1 MSSNSRMT
9 RSKGPAEELSLPP
22 TRMRKDVSTA
32 NEGEKDIQGQVQAN
46 EQNQPTTADM
56 PSPFARPGSWA
67 GTCTTPASEGGMPP
81 IASNPFARPDS
92 RAGFAPPEPT
102 SPQSSVSSRS
112 DNQLQEDVN
121 TSVSWDLVDTDTDA
135 EVANINLSFTHK
147 AVTDPKTTDSIN
159 TRQNKAVA
167 LNNEINTLY
176 NQDFFVADTTG
187 RRLSQVT
194 DKSNY
199 SSLLPNRNA
208 ALQLRL
214 PDLLI
219 YLKTDTYLV
228 DVKTGHHYAIYHN
241 RIEKMSVLPK
251 LYSAWP
257 YRQLLQAIHDDAVRF
272 GINSPEPATSKQ
284 PAPVA
289 QPSSSIDRD
298 VQTANKQ
305 HPSPCMPTIVNY
317 EPPSFNLQIPKR
329 MLTRSERDQVLRNHM
344 TATNTTFNKVAVLED
359 LMWQEPHNA
368 AHYKEVQRVQKNQ
381 HIQVAIKLQ
390 HMLEADNEFRQT
402 AGLPQLDLPE
412 HLWTVRN
419 MDTAPVREQHFMAI
433 SSEVEVLRQQLK
445 VKGMYPAP
453 PNYMQI
459 NQQNVHFQ
467 PIQPAKLSPL
477 QPQDRL
483 FFDPLLS
490 TTTGSTGSQSDS
502 THNPTQD
509 CSSAPPKVHT
519 PSPRVPE
526 PTIPPTPYVN
536 QAAVEQHMRMQSP
549 SVPPTNIT
557 TVAPPPRESP
567 KASVAQ
573 ETLITLATAQT
584 TPPQAQN
591 QLTTS
596 PQRPRTSKSKD
607 GRGIKQSK
615 NVNATDTAQ
624 VCWRCGEPGH
634 KKRDC
639 RKPPFCGKCRKEGHV
654 PALCHLSTGP
664 TLPSLLQQQVD
675 KFSNSTNQCIHC
687 GRDHVPGSCPV
698 RYQPKAT
705 SSTSHYG
712 SPKQRAANN
721 TVASGQVRSQVTPQV
736 SPLAQVNSL
745 AQPTRSNSFPPPPY
759 FPIPFPPPPI
769 PPSNASIAPSAP
781 ASDLS
786 AAISL
791 MTNAVN
797 KGNANTTNITD
808 ALQRTTTQFADA
820 LQKTIQRGVDAQAE
834 ENRNARLDKQ
844 FDKIKIFD
852 GSNPAECHPWLEEVH
867 ALCSQ
872 TGRPFKEM
880 LLLCAGQA
888 VRDFILDMAPD
899 ATDEQ
904 IKNNLI
910 TGYSDLQGLG
920 CKQAAYDNI
929 AQRPEE
935 PVRSYIVRY
944 SRLFKLLN
952 GTAPN
957 EVRMRTTSMHFVNSL
972 RGYLSSKVE
981 NRLLGMNDRNYSLGD
996 TFAVALQC
1004 KLKAIA
1010 SERRHNKRNTITIN
1024 NVHTEDQDYHQ
1035 LEDTQEVHVRNP
1047 NYKGKNYDPNYQ
1059 ARKAEGKQQLQL
1071 ETTNNQYKATA
1082 ARPAA
1087 NHNNDLARS
1096 SDIAGEVTLKTTVDG
1111 YQLLKMNELIKNAAA
1126 WRARMPKANRFDKY
1140 FDKEATKTTPKVQ
1153 INSATLQV
1161 MGQTAKDCGYTKE
1174 EFIEAVEMYE
1184 HFGNIELEDV
1194 QTPSPQD

>member
-1 MSSNSRMT
+1 
-9 RSKGPAEELSLPP
+9 
-22 TRMRKDVSTA
+22 
-32 NEGEKDIQGQVQAN
+32 
-46 EQNQPTTADM
+46 
-56 PSPFARPGSWA
+56 
-67 GTCTTPASEGGMPP
+67 
-81 IASNPFARPDS
+81 
-92 RAGFAPPEPT
+92 
-102 SPQSSVSSRS
+102 
-112 DNQLQEDVN
+112 
-121 TSVSWDLVDTDTDA
+121 
-135 EVANINLSFTHK
+135 
-147 AVTDPKTTDSIN
+147 
-159 TRQNKAVA
+159 
-167 LNNEINTLY
+167 
-176 NQDFFVADTTG
+176 
-187 RRLSQVT
+187 
-194 DKSNY
+194 
-199 SSLLPNRNA
+199 
-208 ALQLRL
+208 
-214 PDLLI
+214 
-219 YLKTDTYLV
+219 
-228 DVKTGHHYAIYHN
+228 
-241 RIEKMSVLPK
+241 
-251 LYSAWP
+251 
-257 YRQLLQAIHDDAVRF
+257 
-272 GINSPEPATSKQ
+272 
-284 PAPVA
+284 
-289 QPSSSIDRD
+289 
-298 VQTANKQ
+298 
-305 HPSPCMPTIVNY
+305 
-317 EPPSFNLQIPKR
+317 
-329 MLTRSERDQVLRNHM
+329 
-344 TATNTTFNKVAVLED
+344 
-359 LMWQEPHNA
+359 
-368 AHYKEVQRVQKNQ
+368 
-381 HIQVAIKLQ
+381 
-390 HMLEADNEFRQT
+390 
-402 AGLPQLDLPE
+402 
-412 HLWTVRN
+412 
-419 MDTAPVREQHFMAI
+419 
-433 SSEVEVLRQQLK
+433 
-445 VKGMYPAP
+445 MYPVP

-519 PSPRVPE
+519 PSPRISE

-567 KASVAQ
+567 QASVAQ
-573 ETLITLATAQT
+573 ETLITLATSQT
-584 TPPQAQN
+584 THPQAQN

-596 PQRPRTSKSKD
+596 PQQPRTSKSKD

-654 PALCHLSTGP
+654 PALCPVSTGP
-664 TLPSLLQQQVD
+664 TLPSPLQQQVD
-675 KFSNSTNQCIHC
+675 KFSNLTNQCIHC

-705 SSTSHYG
+705 SSTTNYG
-712 SPKQRAANN
+712 SPKQCTANN
-721 TVASGQVRSQVTPQV
+721 NVASGQVRSQVTPQV
-736 SPLAQVNSL
+736 SPLAQVNGLS
-745 AQPTRSNSFPPPPY
+745 QPTRSNSFPPPPY
-759 FPIPFPPPPI
+759 FPIPFPPPPV

-797 KGNANTTNITD
+797 QGNANTTNITD

-820 LQKTIQRGVDAQAE
+820 LQKTIQRGVEAQAE

-872 TGRPFKEM
+872 TGRPLKEM

-899 ATDEQ
+899 AMDEQ
-904 IKNNLI
+904 IKNDLI
-910 TGYSDLQGLG
+910 TGYSNLQGLG

-981 NRLLGMNDRNYSLGD
+981 NRLLGMNERNYSLGD

-1004 KLKAIA
+1004 ELKAIA

-1024 NVHTEDQDYHQ
+1024 NVHTEDLDHSQ

-1059 ARKAEGKQQLQL
+1059 ARKTEGKQQPQL
-1071 ETTNNQYKATA
+1071 ETTNNQYKAPA
-1082 ARPAA
+1082 ARPAV
-1087 NHNNDLARS
+1087 NYNNDLAKL
-1096 SDIAGEVTLKTTVDG
+1096 SDMAGEVTLKMTVDG

-1126 WRARMPKANRFDKY
+1126 WRARMPKTTRFDKY
-1140 FDKEATKTTPKVQ
+1140 FDKETTKTTPKVQ

-1194 QTPSPQD
+1194 PTPSPQD